1 MCVSPRRG
9 GHFCSFWS
17 SRLGKVITPQSAPL
31 ANNNKNNNGSRRGN
45 LLISSIRSILY
56 APISIMTV
64 SREAVCIFWPRGAS
78 QNNNILHFVWPGTDK
93 LHFRISFPRRHA
105 HPKRICC
112 YLQYSLHLRVSHWLS
127 QTFSQTWL
135 QASPPTLPKRVPG
148 QPRPQKANFDR

>member
-17 SRLGKVITPQSAPL
+17 SRLGKVMGAQSLPL
-31 ANNNKNNNGSRRGN
+31 ANNNKNNNGSRLGN

-64 SREAVCIFWPRGAS
+64 SHEAVCIFWLRSAFK
-78 QNNNILHFVWPGTDK
+78 NNNNLHFVWPGTDK
-93 LHFRISFPRRHA
+93 FHFRVIFPRRHA

-127 QTFSQTWL
+127 QTFSQTWS
-135 QASPPTLPKRVPG
+135 QTSPPTPPKGSLASRGPKRPIS
-148 QPRPQKANFDR
+148 

>member
-17 SRLGKVITPQSAPL
+17 SRLGKVMGAQSLPL
-31 ANNNKNNNGSRRGN
+31 ANNNKNNNGSRLGN

-64 SREAVCIFWPRGAS
+64 SHEAVCIFWLRSAFK
-78 QNNNILHFVWPGTDK
+78 NNNNLHFVWPGTDK
-93 LHFRISFPRRHA
+93 FHFRVIFPRRHA

-127 QTFSQTWL
+127 QTFSQTWS
-135 QASPPTLPKRVPG
+135 QTSPPTPPKRVPG
-148 QPRPQKANFDR
+148 QPRPQKANFAR